1 MYARAETSEQ
11 RLQIFNA
18 LNARNRVVAI
28 LRIGVPII
36 GVMVFLG
43 LAAQIYIAGI
53 GNGFGIGRV
62 TVNGDSVTVDTP
74 TYSGIMGNGN
84 TYKVSAEGA
93 RTALTDLNVI
103 DLQKATVVLLKPD
116 GAEMTARA
124 DTASL
129 ETIRQTATVPGTAQ
143 VSDSTGSR
151 GTLDKVV
158 IDWPRQTMKT
168 AGPVSFQLAGG
179 ATLNADG
186 LEYDA
191 RTAVWTFKH
200 ATVTLPDLPGD
211 TP

>member
-18 LNARNRVVAI
+18 LNTRNRVVAI

-36 GVMVFLG
+36 GVVVFLG
-43 LAAQIYIAGI
+43 LVAQIFIAGFA
-53 GNGFGIGRV
+53 NDFGIGRV

-74 TYSGIMGNGN
+74 TFSGIMGNGN

-93 RTALTDLNVI
+93 RTALADLNVI
-103 DLQKATVVLLKPD
+103 DLQKVTVALLKP
-116 GAEMTARA
+116 GGVEMTARA

-129 ETIRQTATVPGTAQ
+129 ETIRQTAAVPGTAH
-143 VSDSTGSR
+143 VSDSTGST
-151 GTLDKVV
+151 GTLAKVF
-158 IDWPRQTMKT
+158 IDWPRQAMK
-168 AGPVSFQLAGG
+168 ADKVSFQLAGG
-179 ATLNADG
+179 ATLDADS
-186 LEYDA
+186 LDYDA

-200 ATVTLPDLPGD
+200 ATLTLPDLPGD